1 MKVYLDTSVISALFD
16 ARNPERKALTET
28 FFRESAD
35 SELFTS
41 TVTLL
46 EIEETSNPTLRERMW
61 SRALQMSILPVSET
75 TKWLASEYLRYGA
88 IPEGHPEDAYHIA
101 VAVENEMDCLLSWN
115 FRHLV
120 RRKTKDIIRMA
131 NSLNQFRQIE
141 IMTPGEML

>member
-35 SELFTS
+35 LELFTS

-46 EIEETSNPTLRERMW
+46 EIEETSNPALRERMR
-61 SRALQMSILPVSET
+61 SRALQMSILSVSET
-75 TKWLASEYLRYGA
+75 TKWLASEYLRYGG
-88 IPEGHPEDAYHIA
+88 IPESHLEDAYHIA
-101 VAVENEMDCLLSWN
+101 VALENAMDCLLSWN